1 MRRREALRTIG
12 SAAAVGLAGC
22 LGGGSSGPK
31 VVDMVGLEFKPR
43 RVSVAVGATVEW
55 VNESEIGHTVTAYE
69 DQIPAGA
76 AYWASGG
83 FETEADARRDIGG
96 GLIAAD
102 ETYRHTFEVAG
113 EHPYFCVPHEGSGMT
128 GVVAVG

>member
-1 MRRREALRTIG
+1 MRRRDALRGLG

-22 LGGGSSGPK
+22 LGGGSGGRRT
-31 VVDMVGLEFKPR
+31 VDMVGLEFRPR
-43 RVSVAVGATVEW
+43 RVSVDVGGTVEW
-55 VNESEIGHTVTAYE
+55 VNESEIGHTVTAYA
-69 DQIPAGA
+69 DRIPPDA

-83 FETEADARRDIGG
+83 FEDEDAARRDIGG
-96 GLIAAD
+96 GLVAAD
-102 ETYRHTFEVAG
+102 GRYAHTFEVAG

>member
-1 MRRREALRTIG
+1 MRRREALRALG
-12 SAAAVGLAGC
+12 GAVTVGIAGC
-22 LGGGSSGPK
+22 LGGSGGPK
-31 VVDMVGLEFKPR
+31 TVDMVGLEFRPR
-43 RVSVAVGATVEW
+43 RVSVPVGGTVEW
-55 VNESEIGHTVTAYE
+55 VNESDLGHTVTAYG
-69 DQIPAGA
+69 DRLPAGA

-83 FETEADARRDIGG
+83 FGSESAARTDLEG

-102 ETYRHTFEVAG
+102 GTYSHTFETAG